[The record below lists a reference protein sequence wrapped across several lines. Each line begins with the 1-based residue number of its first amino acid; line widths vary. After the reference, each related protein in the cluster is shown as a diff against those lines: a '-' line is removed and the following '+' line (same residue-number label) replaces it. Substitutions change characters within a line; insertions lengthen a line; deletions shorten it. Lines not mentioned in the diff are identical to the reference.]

1 MHRKTFDL
9 DMAVGLF
16 LVIGIICLAYISIKL
31 GRLEVIGTRYYTV
44 YADFAK
50 AGGIKAGSSVE
61 IAGVEVG
68 KVKSVRLDKDY
79 QARVALNLNTAV
91 KIQEDAIA
99 SVKTKGLIGERYVE
113 ITPGASDAMISAG
126 GKIRE
131 TESAI
136 DVEEIISKYAFGK
149 V

>member
-1 MHRKTFDL
+1 MKKFDL
-9 DMAVGLF
+9 ELAVGFF
-16 LVIGIICLAYISIKL
+16 LLIGILCLAYLSIKL
-31 GRLEVIGTRYYTV
+31 GRLEVIGGKYYTIS
-44 YADFAK
+44 ASFEDD
-50 AGGIKAGSSVE
+50 GGIKPGSSVE

-68 KVKSVRLDKDY
+68 KVKRVSLDKNYRAD
-79 QARVALNLNTAV
+79 VHFEINENV

-113 ITPGASDAMISAG
+113 ITPGGSEKNLTNG
-126 GKIRE
+126 GRIRE

-136 DVEEIISKYAFGK
+136 DVEELISKYVFGK